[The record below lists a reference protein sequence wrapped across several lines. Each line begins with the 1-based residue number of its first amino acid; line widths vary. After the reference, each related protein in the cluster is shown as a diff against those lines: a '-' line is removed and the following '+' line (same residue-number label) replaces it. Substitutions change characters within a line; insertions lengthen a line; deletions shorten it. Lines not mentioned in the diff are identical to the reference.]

1 MYLPFRYSK
10 NVEKQTLWY
19 LLALIFCFKKY
30 KNVLDVG
37 CGYAQNIRFI
47 RFNFYTGLD
56 IDNERISKNK
66 AIFNSKKIN
75 FFQHDIIKNKF
86 FYKNNFDLILL
97 IQVMTNSLFSKK
109 EVTKGL
115 QNLIQIT
122 KGTLIFNTSSK
133 NKKDI
138 KEIENTLRI
147 SNVKYKKI
155 YYGVPCFIRKIKIP
169 IISQFISFICLIF
182 IIANNRFFN
191 KEKIIYIC
199 KIN

>member
-10 NVEKQTLWY
+10 NIEKQILWY
-19 LLALIFCFKKY
+19 FLALLFCFKRY
-30 KNVLDVG
+30 EYVLDVG

-47 RFNFYTGLD
+47 RFNFYMGID
-56 IDNERISKNK
+56 IDNKRILKNK
-66 AIFNSKKIN
+66 EKFNGKKFN

-86 FYKNNFDLILL
+86 LYKKDFDLILL

-115 QNLIQIT
+115 QNLIKIM

-138 KEIENTLRI
+138 MEIENMLRI
-147 SNVKYKKI
+147 SNIKYKKI
-155 YYGVPCFIRKIKIP
+155 YYGLPSFIRKIKIP
-169 IISQFISFICLIF
+169 IISQLISFICLIL